1 MSRRRPSRW
10 HGLLPV
16 RKMPGPTS
24 HDVVDMARRAL
35 RERRIGHTGTLDPMA
50 EGLLLLCVGNAT
62 RLQQY
67 LLDWDKTYRG
77 LVRLGR
83 ATTTYDAEGEITAG
97 SAPVPE
103 IGRTE
108 LDAAAAA
115 FTGAIEQVPP
125 PFSAKKVAGRKLYEL
140 ARSGEEVEVDAKRV
154 TVHALSLELAEP
166 DVIALE
172 VTTSSGFYV
181 RSLAHDLGRHFEC
194 GAYLEHLERRR
205 IGPWTVDD
213 ALPQE
218 ALEAIAGPEEVIG
231 GPAWVPLE
239 RIALPFP
246 RIDLNP
252 SATER
257 FLHGQEVIL
266 FRATPEPLSTGD
278 RVAAHSLGGEL
289 LGIGTVATVL
299 ARGRTIAVQPATV
312 LGSAPVRHAH
322 LTLAPPS
329 PGDRSSDHE

>member
-1 MSRRRPSRW
+1 M
-10 HGLLPV
+10 
-16 RKMPGPTS
+16 RKSPGPTS
-24 HDVVDMARRAL
+24 HDIVDIARKAL

-67 LLDWDKTYRG
+67 LLAWDKTYRG

-83 ATTTYDAEGEITAG
+83 ATTTYDAEGETTVA
-97 SAPVPE
+97 SAVIPE
-103 IGRTE
+103 IGRSE
-108 LDAAAAA
+108 LDAAAAT
-115 FTGAIEQVPP
+115 FSGAIEQLPP
-125 PFSAKKVAGRKLYEL
+125 PFSAKKIAGRKLYEL
-140 ARSGEEVEVDAKRV
+140 ARSGEEVEVDAKKV
-154 TVHALSLELAEP
+154 MVHALSLDLAGP
-166 DVIALE
+166 DQIALE

-181 RSLAHDLGRHFEC
+181 RSLAHDLGRHFGC

-218 ALEAIAGPEEVIG
+218 ALEAAAGPEDVIG

-239 RIALPFP
+239 RIDLPFP

-252 SATER
+252 SAAER

-266 FRATPEPLSTGD
+266 FRATPEPLATGD
-278 RVAAHSLGGEL
+278 RVAVHSLGGEL
-289 LGIGTVATVL
+289 LGIGAVATVL

-312 LGSAPVRHAH
+312 LGSAPLRHAP
-322 LTLAPPS
+322 LTLVQPS
-329 PGDRSSDHE
+329 EEGH